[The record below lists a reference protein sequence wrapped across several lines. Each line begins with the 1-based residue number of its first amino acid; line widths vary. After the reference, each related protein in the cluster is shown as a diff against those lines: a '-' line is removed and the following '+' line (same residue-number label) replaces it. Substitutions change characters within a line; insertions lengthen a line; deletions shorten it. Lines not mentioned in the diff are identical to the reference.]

1 MIVSDTMKN
10 MGCVMAL
17 NDQYVQLLIKAHS
30 MLDERVQTVFLQQGM
45 RRPAPNDTNGETGSV
60 EALGNGHLRTLVLF

>member
-45 RRPAPNDTNGETGSV
+45 RRPATNDTDSETGSV
-60 EALGNGHLRTLVLF
+60 EALGNGHLRALVLF

>member
-30 MLDERVQTVFLQQGM
+30 MLDERVQTVILQQGM
-45 RRPAPNDTNGETGSV
+45 HRPATNDTDSETGSV
-60 EALGNGHLRTLVLF
+60 EA